1 MEHAIEIQFK
11 GEGQAVFEKIIAI
24 WPPIIRQRRKEKI
37 LLILSLLMQA
47 RKVKKADSDLVI
59 EATRLVVPKSYDPL
73 FHMIEDMENLKKD
86 A

>member
-37 LLILSLLMQA
+37 I
-47 RKVKKADSDLVI
+47 ADSFP
-59 EATRLVVPKSYDPL
+59 AYAGSQSKKSRQ
-73 FHMIEDMENLKKD
+73 
-86 A
+86 

>member
-47 RKVKKADSDLVI
+47 RKVKKQTVI
-59 EATRLVVPKSYDPL
+59 SLLKQPDWLYRSPMTL
-73 FHMIEDMENLKKD
+73 FSI
-86 A
+86 